1 MQETPYSRTQGIS
14 VYFIDIQNTDK
25 SIQMLHYE
33 TIEPDT
39 LELLKRL
46 QSQPCLKS
54 TRLVGGTALALQ
66 LGHRKSVD
74 LDLFGTIEC
83 DAEELKEAISSCGA
97 TIALKE
103 SANIHIYS
111 VDGIK
116 VDIVNYKY
124 PWLDDAIAEDG
135 VVLAKLPD
143 IASMKVN
150 AIIGRGTRKDF
161 VDLANL
167 MKHYSLSQILNF
179 YFRKYPE
186 ASMFLA
192 AKSMAYFADAE
203 NDPMPYMFTKDTW
216 DDIKTYIS
224 KQYEAYGESL

>member
-1 MQETPYSRTQGIS
+1 M
-14 VYFIDIQNTDK
+14 
-25 SIQMLHYE
+25 
-33 TIEPDT
+33 
-39 LELLKRL
+39 
-46 QSQPCLKS
+46 
-54 TRLVGGTALALQ
+54 
-66 LGHRKSVD
+66 
-74 LDLFGTIEC
+74 DLFGTIEC
-83 DAEELKEAISSCGA
+83 DAEELKDAIGSCGTA
-97 TIALKE
+97 IALKE

-124 PWLDDAIAEDG
+124 PWLDDAIEENG

-167 MKHYSLSQILNF
+167 LKCYSLSQILNF

-224 KQYEAYGESL
+224 KQYEAYGENL